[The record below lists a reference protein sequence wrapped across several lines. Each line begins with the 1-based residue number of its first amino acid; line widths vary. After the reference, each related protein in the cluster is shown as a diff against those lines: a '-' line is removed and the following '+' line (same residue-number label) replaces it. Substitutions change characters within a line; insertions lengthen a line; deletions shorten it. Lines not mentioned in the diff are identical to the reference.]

1 MRSTV
6 SLALVAALIACTTK
20 SSSSADSTKAMAQ
33 DSSNPATASNDDA
46 ARDAIGAIRSGWKAA
61 ADKKDSAAIAAYY
74 EDDAVMATSD
84 GPVVTGKAD
93 IEKSLGR
100 AVNLTKVNSI
110 DSKQLVVMGDNAY
123 DYGTFDQDAPD
134 AKGKMTKQTGYYI
147 VTLHRQADGSWK
159 INHHVATT
167 PPKM

>member
-1 MRSTV
+1 MRSRLT
-6 SLALVAALIACTTK
+6 LALVFAVAACTT
-20 SSSSADSTKAMAQ
+20 SNSSSADSTKAGTDLGNA
-33 DSSNPATASNDDA
+33 AAASNDDA
-46 ARDAIGAIRSGWKAA
+46 ARDAIGTIRSGWKAA
-61 ADKKDSAAIAAYY
+61 ADRKDSTAVAAYY

-100 AVNLTKVNSI
+100 GLNLTKLHSI

-123 DYGTFDQDAPD
+123 DYGTFEQDAPD

-147 VTLHRQADGSWK
+147 VTLHKQADGSWK

>member
-1 MRSTV
+1 
-6 SLALVAALIACTTK
+6 
-20 SSSSADSTKAMAQ
+20 MAQ

-123 DYGTFDQDAPD
+123 DYGTFEQDAPD
-134 AKGKMTKQTGYYI
+134 AKGKMTKQAGYYI